1 MPRPQQL
8 TYRTPHGR
16 VAFNA
21 GTAAYR
27 ALARVVAN
35 VSRQRSR
42 AAQSGAR
49 RNNTQASNN
58 NLSSVNPLTT
68 QHDFK
73 VDYKRR
79 KRTRRMRRRQRRARK
94 FTRRV
99 VNSYMRATTSPKHVA
114 KAALFTVQA
123 PVGGSNFFGALLHTS
138 DGNYTSDNPQAD
150 WREFFREGSSENAV
164 GWDNIIDPSA
174 APQYPDVNRRNRAM
188 RCNSSAMEFTVRNT
202 GSNSCLV
209 NVYRV
214 VCKLN
219 VPFVG
224 FTIEQ
229 LYDHGFRYAGRVTE
243 VTQPVEGTGNDG
255 VAPPY
260 GMWDSQIVS
269 SHLVATP
276 FQSATFTKYFTI
288 YRRTKYQLA
297 PGEEFSLM
305 LRDNRPKHIDMNRMR
320 GNSFVRGL
328 THGYFVDF
336 QGVPVSVGDPVTGT
350 TTAEAKLA
358 IQKMVRY
365 SLNMLPEKRV
375 ATSYDVQDG

>member
-1 MPRPQQL
+1 MDPQYVAKAMRGLLKLAARQAATRAFSSTQTSNSNTL
-8 TYRTPHGR
+8 TG
-16 VAFNA
+16 
-21 GTAAYR
+21 
-27 ALARVVAN
+27 
-35 VSRQRSR
+35 
-42 AAQSGAR
+42 
-49 RNNTQASNN
+49 
-58 NLSSVNPLTT
+58 VNPLTT

-79 KRTRRMRRRQRRARK
+79 KRTRKLRRRIRRGRK

-114 KAALFTVQA
+114 KAALFSIQA
-123 PVGGSNFFGALLHTS
+123 PLGGSNFFSALLHTS
-138 DGNYTSDNPQAD
+138 DGLYTGDNPQAD

-164 GWDNIIDPSA
+164 GWDNIIDPTA
-174 APQYPDVNRRNRAM
+174 APQYPDINRRNRAI

-202 GSNSCLV
+202 GTNSCLV

-224 FTIEQ
+224 FTLEQ

-297 PGEEFSLM
+297 PGEEFSLL

-320 GNSFVRGL
+320 GNSFVKGL
-328 THGYFVDF
+328 THGYFIDF
-336 QGVPVSVGDPVTGT
+336 QGVPVTVGDPPTGT
-350 TTAEAKLA
+350 TTAVATLAVQKL
-358 IQKMVRY
+358 VRY

-375 ATSYDVQDG
+375 ATSYDVQDA